1 MDAISQQVQVERDQ
15 YEATLLR
22 ILWLTSHAGT
32 TTAEFAETRQSIRDL
47 IRETLRY
54 DD

>member
-22 ILWLTSHAGT
+22 ILWLTNHAGA
-32 TTAEFAETRQSIRDL
+32 TTAEYAEIRQNIREL
-47 IRETLRY
+47 IREALHY